1 MKTHPFTLTPRL
13 DSAATWLVILALLV
27 LASCIPA
34 FAQAI
39 DKSDT
44 CEVFVTK
51 VVDGDT
57 FYCAKDGDTV
67 KVRVLGFDAWEV
79 SQGDRLDGQAARA
92 NIPVE
97 RALSLG
103 EKATEYAKELIAG
116 KSVTLHRGNR
126 KAPNKDSFRIP
137 RLLRY
142 VIIDGKNFHELMISR
157 GYAAPR
163 K

>member
-1 MKTHPFTLTPRL
+1 MKTHSLTLTPRL

-27 LASCIPA
+27 LVSCIPA

-67 KVRVLGFDAWEV
+67 KVRILGFDAWE
-79 SQGDRLDGQAARA
+79 SRQGDRLDGQAARA
-92 NIPVE
+92 GISVE
-97 RALSLG
+97 RALTLG
-103 EKATEYAKELIAG
+103 AKAKTYAKEIAEG
-116 KSVTLHRGNR
+116 KIVILHRGSG
-126 KAPNKDSFRIP
+126 KAPNRDIYG
-137 RLLRY
+137 RLLRF
-142 VIIDGKNFHELMISR
+142 VIIDDQNFHELMISR

>member
-1 MKTHPFTLTPRL
+1 MKTHSFTLTPRL

-27 LASCIPA
+27 LASCVPA

-57 FYCAKDGDTV
+57 FYCEKNVDTV
-67 KVRVLGFDAWEV
+67 KVRVLGFDAWE
-79 SQGDRLDGQAARA
+79 SKQGDRLDGQAARA
-92 NIPVE
+92 GISVE

-103 EKATEYAKELIAG
+103 SKAKTYAKEIAEG
-116 KSVTLHRGNR
+116 KIVTLHRGSGKTPNR
-126 KAPNKDSFRIP
+126 DIYG
-137 RLLRY
+137 RLLRF
-142 VIIDGKNFHELMISR
+142 VIVEEQKYEELMISR

>member
-1 MKTHPFTLTPRL
+1 MKTLTPRL
-13 DSAATWLVILALLV
+13 DSAATSLVILALLV
-27 LASCIPA
+27 LAASCDFA
-34 FAQAI
+34 FAQVI

-44 CEVFVTK
+44 CEVSAVR

-67 KVRVLGFDAWEV
+67 KVRVLGFDAWE
-79 SQGDRLDGQAARA
+79 SRQGDRLDAQAARA
-92 NIPVE
+92 GISVE

-103 EKATEYAKELIAG
+103 AKAKTYAKEIAEG
-116 KSVTLHRGNR
+116 QTVILHRGSG
-126 KAPNKDSFRIP
+126 KAPNRDIYG
-137 RLLRY
+137 RLLRF
-142 VIIDGKNFHELMISR
+142 VIINEQKYEELMISR